1 MAMRDSVEVRIT
13 TSQKLA
19 DDFLAAM
26 NESMKREG
34 WRLIK
39 QPSYRPS
46 RKEPDDVLVY
56 TEWIKQ
62 KQ

>member
-1 MAMRDSVEVRIT
+1 MRDSVDVRII

-39 QPSYRPS
+39 QPSYRQS
-46 RKEPDDVLVY
+46 RKEPDDLLVY

-62 KQ
+62 K

>member
-1 MAMRDSVEVRIT
+1 MAMRDSVDVRIIA
-13 TSQKLA
+13 SKELV

-39 QPSYRPS
+39 QPSYRAS
-46 RKEPDDVLVY
+46 KKEPDDVLVY